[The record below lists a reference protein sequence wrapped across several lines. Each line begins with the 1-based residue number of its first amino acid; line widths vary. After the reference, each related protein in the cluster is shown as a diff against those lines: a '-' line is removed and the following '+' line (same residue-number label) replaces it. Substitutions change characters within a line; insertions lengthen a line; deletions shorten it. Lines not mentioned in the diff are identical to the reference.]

1 MNIQQVIAVLTGLI
15 ASSVSVCVWAFDTF
29 ETKELSRE
37 RLARIEQRLDRIEA
51 KIDRIIEGSGKRH

>member
-1 MNIQQVIAVLTGLI
+1 MTVYRVIAVLTGLI

-37 RLARIEQRLDRIEA
+37 RLNRIELRLDRIET
-51 KIDRIIEGSGKRH
+51 KIDRIIERDGKRH

>member
-1 MNIQQVIAVLTGLI
+1 MNVQQVIAIITGLI

-37 RLARIEQRLDRIEA
+37 RLARIEQRLDRIES
-51 KIDRIIEGSGKRH
+51 KIDRIIERNGKGH